1 MRIHNSGEVGASS
14 GGAVLVWDAKTL
26 EVKSR
31 LVGFKE
37 GAVWAADSRGVS
49 AVAFGGKDAKLL
61 VTVGMAE
68 GNVLA
73 LYDWEQAKMLSFVRT
88 DVPGILCV
96 SVHFSKPK
104 LVSCGTEHLAFWEL
118 TKSRLQKT
126 KPVYGRI
133 ATERT
138 MVCARY
144 VKTPTNSEDVVLSGS
159 IDGAVFVWV
168 DGHLT
173 SMVAAHDGPIHDMW
187 ISQSAISSTI
197 LSVGE
202 DASLWLW
209 SYSMNENKLSP
220 VERVVLTQQVKG
232 VQRKSA
238 DGAALCCRAVAC
250 RPGGHALVGTS
261 CNEIV
266 YVKYSEVSRTI
277 NDAKVVLVGHAEGDV
292 TALACHPGEANVV
305 ITAAKDRTLRMW
317 NTDMHVQMTALELTE
332 ENTQIYVTQQDAA
345 EDHEERDAA
354 NWCTC
359 MDFHPGK
366 GDLLAVGMHRG
377 GVLLV
382 DVHTDQGGALEIR
395 NMHIGDKGNRAVVC
409 LKFALSRAESERRD
423 ALVLA
428 IAMWDGV
435 IDIYKL
441 QTDVT
446 SGGNDFGSE
455 CVHLGSCRGPCTD
468 SPRIHM
474 DWDVQGTTLMASSG
488 AEHLTFWD
496 LRYAEGRPRCRQRRA
511 VEVRDMEW
519 ASSTCILGW
528 PLQGVYAHTPEASI
542 VAVHAARVRPL
553 CVVAAGDGA
562 LSLFRFPSPDP
573 CAPVSSVHAH
583 QFGVTCA
590 RILRTDN
597 RVISA
602 GGTDGCVA
610 QWCIEAPS
618 NVKDPAPDAHVSDTD
633 VCMDATMRA
642 LQQRHAVQERDNKK
656 HVRQSVEGGQ
666 HTHDSSDE
674 AFMASFHPYLSAIRE
689 PQDPLSVPEPDMSPP
704 EDELT

>member
-1 MRIHNSGEVGASS
+1 
-14 GGAVLVWDAKTL
+14 VLVWDAKTF

-37 GAVWAADSRGVS
+37 GAVWAADARGVS
-49 AVAFGGKDAKLL
+49 MLAFGGKDAKLL
-61 VTVGMAE
+61 VTAGMAE

-73 LYDWEQAKMLSFVRT
+73 LYDWEQGKMLSFVRT
-88 DVPGILCV
+88 DIPGILCV
-96 SVHFSKPK
+96 SAHFSKPRF
-104 LVSCGTEHLAFWEL
+104 VSCGVEHLAFWEL
-118 TKSRLQKT
+118 TRSRLQKT

-144 VKTPTNSEDVVLSGS
+144 VKTAANTEDVVLTGS

-168 DGHLT
+168 DGQLM
-173 SMVAAHDGPIHDMW
+173 SSVAAHDGPIHDLW

-197 LSVGE
+197 LTVGE
-202 DASLWLW
+202 DAAVWLW
-209 SYSMNENKLSP
+209 SFSMNDKHLSP
-220 VERVVLTQQVKG
+220 VERTVLTQQIKK
-232 VQRKSA
+232 VQRNSA

-277 NDAKVVLVGHAEGDV
+277 NDAKVVLVGHTGGDV

-305 ITAAKDRTLRMW
+305 ITAAKDRRLRMW

-332 ENTQIYVTQQDAA
+332 ENTQIFAA
-345 EDHEERDAA
+345 PHVNAAAAGGEDPEDEDTA

-359 MDFHPGK
+359 MDFHPAK

-382 DVHTDQGGALEIR
+382 DVHTAEGATLEVR
-395 NMHIGDKGNRAVVC
+395 NVRIADKASRAVVC
-409 LKFALSRAESERRD
+409 LKFALSRAESDRRD
-423 ALVLA
+423 ALLLA
-428 IAMWDGV
+428 VAMWDGV

-441 QTDVT
+441 QSDVT
-446 SGGNDFGSE
+446 SGGDDFGSE
-455 CVHLGSCRGPCTD
+455 CVHLGSCRGPCAD

-474 DWDVQGTTLMASSG
+474 DWDMEGTTLMASSG

-511 VEVRDMEW
+511 VEVRDMRW
-519 ASSTCILGW
+519 ASFTCILGW
-528 PLQGVYAHTPEASI
+528 PLQGVYAHTPEDS
-542 VAVHAARVRPL
+542 VTAVHAARVRPL
-553 CVVAAGDGA
+553 CVVAAVDGS
-562 LSLFRFPSPDP
+562 LSLFRFPSPEA
-573 CAPVSSVHAH
+573 CAPVASVHAH

-610 QWCIEAPS
+610 QWCIEAPG
-618 NVKDPAPDAHVSDTD
+618 NVKDPAPDVHSSDTD

-642 LQQRHAVQERDNKK
+642 LQQRHVVQERDSSNKK
-656 HVRQSVEGGQ
+656 HVRQSVEGAQ
-666 HTHDSSDE
+666 HARESSDE
-674 AFMASFHPYLSAIRE
+674 AFMGSFHPYLSAIRE
-689 PQDPLSVPEPDMSPP
+689 PQDPMSVPEPDMSPP